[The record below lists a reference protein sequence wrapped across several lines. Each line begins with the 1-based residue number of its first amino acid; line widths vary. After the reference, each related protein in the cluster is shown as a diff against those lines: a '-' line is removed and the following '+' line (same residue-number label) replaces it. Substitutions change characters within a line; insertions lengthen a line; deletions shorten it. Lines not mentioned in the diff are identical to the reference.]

1 MSFETLYSRVL
12 KRNDQKYYLQQKQEY
27 TEEIKPQ
34 HVMKDEIGNIIRKD
48 AVGNLKEQW
57 NTICELEGVV
67 QHRQTETI
75 DEAGEES
82 IVKYYGY
89 FKPTFA
95 LKTNKLANYRVKFDH
110 QTETLYFKIIEYDPN
125 NYLREKHHHVVL
137 VMKVDKK
144 YFGRQE

>member
-1 MSFETLYSRVL
+1 MSFETLYARVL
-12 KRNDQKYYLQQKQEY
+12 KRNDQKYYLQKKEEY
-27 TEEIKPQ
+27 IEEIEPQ
-34 HVMKDEIGNIIRKD
+34 QVMKDEVGNIIVKD
-48 AVGNLKEQW
+48 AVGNFKEQW
-57 NTICELEGVV
+57 ITLQEIEGVV

-82 IVKYYGY
+82 AVRYYGY

-95 LKTNKLANYRVKFDH
+95 LETNKLANYRVKFDH
-110 QTETLYFKIIEYDPN
+110 KDETLYFKIIEYDPN
-125 NYLREKHHHVVL
+125 NYLRDKHHHIVL